1 MTTRPSAPRQ
11 SRPFLSAIR
20 SLSRTLQAKNP
31 LTEILSDLLAIVE
44 KDTDG
49 CLAADGLPCGLSS
62 DVVSSFA
69 FVMQDGLHQ
78 ATTDGELSARLSI
91 ADLFEAALDRWMKT
105 APSQTIG
112 LSLILDARADLQ
124 DSIDQFRFS
133 LAEASVFDSPCSRPS
148 IAFRR

>member
-11 SRPFLSAIR
+11 SQPFLSSIR
-20 SLSRTLQAKNP
+20 SLARTLQAKNP
-31 LTEILSDLLAIVE
+31 LTDILSNLLAVVE
-44 KDTDG
+44 KDIDG

-62 DVVSSFA
+62 NVVASFA

-78 ATTDGELSARLSI
+78 AATDTELLARLSI
-91 ADLFEAALDRWMKT
+91 ADLFEAAIDRWMKA
-105 APSQTIG
+105 APSQTLG

-124 DSIDQFRFS
+124 DSIDQFRFH
-133 LAEASVFDSPCSRPS
+133 LVEDRRLDASCSCPS